1 MDLRKNKLES
11 RKKNK
16 NTDRKRKIFR
26 GMALAAGLGTMLA
39 GVLAYNPGVYAGP
52 KTVELDDK
60 YQCYTPSLQD
70 GKEQIEL
77 TEGEIPEYGVNIPG
91 SYDARS
97 HAQATPVRSQNPY
110 GTCWAFAS
118 LACMEGSLMS
128 QKLHGNPDLSERHF
142 MRYAFANIGDPLGGT
157 NNDAIE
163 FTGSDIVWEG
173 GNVKTYYHVLANWKG
188 AINEA
193 DAPYTDQSRN
203 DSVADAYYKDIAHLQ
218 NFYRISRNDMN
229 GMKEAIMQY
238 GAVTS
243 SLYGHLCFLTPSTG
257 GYYTGQPDPSLRN
270 HTVTIIGWND
280 SYSRNNFRLNPGMD
294 GAWLV
299 KDSLGTQY
307 AQAGYMWVSYAEPTL
322 DDVSCVFV
330 AELADNY
337 NNNYQYDGSYLDS
350 FCTLSGS
357 NSAIAN
363 VFTVTGGNKQQELK
377 AVSFDV
383 ESPQVNYS
391 IQIYRDLQN
400 PKVPTSG
407 KAMLQ
412 SPVVGSTR
420 YSGYYTVKLPA
431 GIYLN
436 PSRNFAV
443 VITLSKGGENIQVRE
458 EAGGFW
464 NNTYF
469 TAAAKPNQS
478 FRYLNGNWE
487 DYGETNGVNLRI
499 KAFTNNTNR
508 DPYIEPEGIGLTYDS
523 MKLNVGES
531 RKIGA
536 VIEPKNAT
544 DKTVVF
550 ASSNTSVATIDATGL
565 IRAVAPGTSV
575 ITGTTVNGLVG
586 KCVLN
591 VVINPTSISLNKS
604 SETLYF
610 GDYSTLVATL
620 TPSNVTE
627 KKITWTSDN
636 PKIGDVNGGVVH
648 VWDAGILTVTAKTV
662 NNLTAKCVFT
672 ILSEDNPENPFA
684 DIKSGTWQYN
694 TARYA
699 YDGGYMNGKGE
710 LIPGKVLFSPNTA
723 VDRSQFVQ
731 ILYNVEGRPEVE
743 YTPCFI
749 DVPEGKWFSIPVT
762 WAVKNSIVSDQAS
775 KFDVYGKT
783 SREQLATM
791 FYNYAKFKG
800 YDVTL
805 KGGKTVNDFPDGN
818 KVSSWAVA
826 PLNWALSYGVLSGK
840 GNGMLDPSGTATRAE
855 CAAILRNFME
865 AYKDDPGKLTLLPEE
880 ELEEDAKMQDEIDAD
895 IDEEIEPAVVEE
907 TDEEIETKDDANQT
921 EEPDIT
927 DKNEKT
933 DDIKNTDKTDKKDEP
948 DKTDKTDTSDNAD
961 VTDVIDHSENA
972 EGINNLIL

>member
-1 MDLRKNKLES
+1 
-11 RKKNK
+11 
-16 NTDRKRKIFR
+16 
-26 GMALAAGLGTMLA
+26 MALAAGLGCMLF
-39 GVLAYNPGVYAGP
+39 GVLAYNPGVYAKP
-52 KTVELDDK
+52 KSVELDDE

-70 GKEQIEL
+70 GAEEIEL
-77 TEGEIPEYGVNIPG
+77 TEGKIPEYGVNIPG

-163 FTGSDIVWEG
+163 FTGSDIIWEG

-188 AINEA
+188 AVNEA

-299 KDSLGTQY
+299 KDSLGTQF

-322 DDVSCVFV
+322 DDVSCAFV

-350 FCTLSGS
+350 FCTLTGS
-357 NSAIAN
+357 NPAIAN
-363 VFTVTGGNKQQELK
+363 VFTIQGKKQQELK

-383 ESPQVNYS
+383 ESTQVNYS
-391 IQIYRDLQN
+391 IQIYRDLSN

-412 SPVVGSTR
+412 SPVVGTTR

-443 VITLSKGGENIQVRE
+443 VITLNKGGENIQVRE
-458 EAGGFW
+458 EASGFW

-469 TAAAKPNQS
+469 TASANPNQS
-478 FRYLNGNWE
+478 FRYSGGSWE

-499 KAFTNNTNR
+499 KAFTNNTDR

-523 MKLNVGES
+523 LKLNVGES
-531 RKIGA
+531 RVIGA

-544 DKTVVF
+544 DKTVKF
-550 ASSNTSVATIDATGL
+550 ASSNQGVATIDASGL
-565 IRAVAPGTSV
+565 IKAVAPGTSV
-575 ITGTTVNGLVG
+575 ITGTTVNGLTG
-586 KCVLN
+586 KCVLT

-610 GDYSTLVATL
+610 GDYSTLEAKL
-620 TPSNVTE
+620 TPANVTE

-672 ILSEDNPENPFA
+672 ILAENNPENPFA

-694 TARYA
+694 AARYA
-699 YDGGYMNGKGE
+699 YDNKYMNGKGE
-710 LIPGKVLFSPNTA
+710 LIPGKVIFSPNTA

-731 ILYNVEGRPEVE
+731 ILYNMEGRPEVQ
-743 YTPCFI
+743 YTPCYS
-749 DVPEGKWFSIPVT
+749 DVPEGQWYSIPVT
-762 WAVKNSIVSDQAS
+762 WAAQNSIVSSQAS

-791 FYNYAKFKG
+791 FYNYAKFKE

-805 KGGKTVNDFPDGN
+805 KGGKTVNDFPDGDQ
-818 KVSSWAVA
+818 VSSWAVN
-826 PLNWALSYGVLSGK
+826 PLNWALSYGILSGK
-840 GNGMLDPSGTATRAE
+840 GNGKLDPSGTATRAE
-855 CAAILRNFME
+855 CAAIIRNFQE
-865 AYKDDPGKLTLLPEE
+865 AYKDAPQEQTLLPEE
-880 ELEEDAKMQDEIDAD
+880 ELEENAETRDEIDAD
-895 IDEEIEPAVVEE
+895 VEE
-907 TDEEIETKDDANQT
+907 ENNPVIPQETEVT
-921 EEPDIT
+921 EEDEVENKVEKDNKDNNDNKV
-927 DKNEKT
+927 DKDN
-933 DDIKNTDKTDKKDEP
+933 DDD
-948 DKTDKTDTSDNAD
+948 SVVAD
-961 VTDVIDHSENA
+961 VEDSKENKEKA
-972 EGINNLIL
+972 L